1 MANTNDVGQT
11 SAAAGVAE
19 PTPTPLLLRRRDVE
33 RVTGLGSSSLYKLVR
48 LGLFPRSRRV
58 PGAPGVVAWLA
69 SEVDAWVEALP
80 ESDPRDGPAKG
91 RGAAWNRKAASL

>member
-1 MANTNDVGQT
+1 MGN
-11 SAAAGVAE
+11 AE
-19 PTPTPLLLRRRDVE
+19 RQDRLLRRREVE
-33 RVTGLGSSSLYKLVR
+33 AITGLGTSSIYKLMR
-48 LGLFPRSRRV
+48 SGLFPRSRRV

-80 ESDPRDGPAKG
+80 ESDPRDGPARK

>member
-1 MANTNDVGQT
+1 MGNNEWQDR
-11 SAAAGVAE
+11 
-19 PTPTPLLLRRRDVE
+19 LLLRREVE
-33 RVTGLGSSSLYKLVR
+33 AITGLGTSSIYKLMNG
-48 LGLFPRSRRV
+48 GLFPRSRRV
-58 PGAPGVVAWLA
+58 PGAPGIVAWLA